1 MTSNCQCGSHPPAKP
16 QAVEVAKLEAVLADC
31 RARKASAKPGTP
43 ALIACLSEKLTDTA
57 AVKNAVQ
64 ARLDAGRAKFAA
76 VEAQQRAK
84 AAAAALQ
91 PAARAVQQPAATM
104 PANLSANERRAW
116 SKAQSTMTAENATR
130 FDDSYLQV
138 AATHRNSPPAEASI
152 AKAELESRGYVFH
165 GNGTI
170 SKSL

>member
-1 MTSNCQCGSHPPAKP
+1 MTENDLTAFRRLIAK
-16 QAVEVAKLEAVLADC
+16 
-31 RARKASAKPGTP
+31 RKGATGTVTNSAAPSASA
-43 ALIACLSEKLTDTA
+43 A
-57 AVKNAVQ
+57 AVAVK

-91 PAARAVQQPAATM
+91 PAARAVQQPAAAM
-104 PANLSANERRAW
+104 PAGLSASERRAFTK
-116 SKAQSTMTAENATR
+116 SQSTMTQVNART
-130 FDDSYLQV
+130 FTDSYLH
-138 AATHRNSPPAEASI
+138 AAAVHPLSPVAEASI
-152 AKAELESRGYVFH
+152 AKAELESRGFVFH